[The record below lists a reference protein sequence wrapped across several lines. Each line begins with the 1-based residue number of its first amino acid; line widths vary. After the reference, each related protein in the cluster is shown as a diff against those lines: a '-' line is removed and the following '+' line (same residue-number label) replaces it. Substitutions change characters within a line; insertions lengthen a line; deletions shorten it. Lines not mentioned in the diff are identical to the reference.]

1 MRADI
6 TAEQL
11 VEFFERMV
19 QKLVEQGVPAE
30 RIADALSVMSVRAG
44 VRYGVVGP
52 KQAHGCGRAPSGRV
66 RTRPPSILINGPRGL
81 TGSSISLRSWRLQVQ
96 ALPRSPAPTR
106 TPSARGGHYV

>member
-30 RIADALSVMSVRAG
+30 RIADALSVT
-44 VRYGVVGP
+44 
-52 KQAHGCGRAPSGRV
+52 C
-66 RTRPPSILINGPRGL
+66 
-81 TGSSISLRSWRLQVQ
+81 
-96 ALPRSPAPTR
+96 
-106 TPSARGGHYV
+106 

>member
-52 KQAHGCGRAPSGRV
+52 SKLTAAVERLRV
-66 RTRPPSILINGPRGL
+66 ASEHAR
-81 TGSSISLRSWRLQVQ
+81 SSS
-96 ALPRSPAPTR
+96 
-106 TPSARGGHYV
+106 

>member
-11 VEFFERMV
+11 VEFFERVV

-30 RIADALSVMSVRAG
+30 RITDALNVMSVRAG

-52 KQAHGCGRAPSGRV
+52 SKLTAAVERLRV
-66 RTRPPSILINGPRGL
+66 ASEHAR
-81 TGSSISLRSWRLQVQ
+81 SSS
-96 ALPRSPAPTR
+96 
-106 TPSARGGHYV
+106 

>member
-52 KQAHGCGRAPSGRV
+52 SKLTAAAERLRVASEHG
-66 RTRPPSILINGPRGL
+66 
-81 TGSSISLRSWRLQVQ
+81 
-96 ALPRSPAPTR
+96 RSP
-106 TPSARGGHYV
+106 S

>member
-44 VRYGVVGP
+44 VRYSVVGQS
-52 KQAHGCGRAPSGRV
+52 KLTVAVERLRAASEHARRPS
-66 RTRPPSILINGPRGL
+66 
-81 TGSSISLRSWRLQVQ
+81 
-96 ALPRSPAPTR
+96 
-106 TPSARGGHYV
+106 